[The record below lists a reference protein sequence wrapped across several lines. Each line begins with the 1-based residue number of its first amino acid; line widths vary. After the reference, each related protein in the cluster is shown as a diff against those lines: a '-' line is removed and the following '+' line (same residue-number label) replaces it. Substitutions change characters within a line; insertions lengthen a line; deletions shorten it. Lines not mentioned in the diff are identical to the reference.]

1 MMQVMS
7 QQGVMLHDLVHQME
21 ALIAIHD
28 PLKNISDR
36 EATRISN
43 AAYYLKNKKLI
54 DDEKAYAVIEL
65 AKEMGELR
73 SSHFTELKEQKSEEA
88 KQARDEIDA
97 KVEAWKEK
105 WYAELEKDE

>member
-1 MMQVMS
+1 M
-7 QQGVMLHDLVHQME
+7 
-21 ALIAIHD
+21 
-28 PLKNISDR
+28 
-36 EATRISN
+36 
-43 AAYYLKNKKLI
+43 KNKKILY
-54 DDEKAYAVIEL
+54 DEKAYEVIEL

-73 SSHFTELKEQKSEEA
+73 LAHFSELKEQKSEEA

>member
-1 MMQVMS
+1 
-7 QQGVMLHDLVHQME
+7 
-21 ALIAIHD
+21 
-28 PLKNISDR
+28 LKNQKI
-36 EATRISN
+36 
-43 AAYYLKNKKLI
+43 I
-54 DDEKAYAVIEL
+54 DDERANEVIEL

-73 SSHFTELKEQKSEEA
+73 SAHFTEIKEQKSAEA